1 MIHERL
7 REWIMALP
15 DGPEIEAVNQHVV
28 HLAKELYNEYEPT
41 KGPLP
46 DFWQRLESW
55 LDNVEEADQKVLFR
69 LLRHLFFI
77 GPKELDTLYRVAFNE
92 HISRWIIDQLGLMLD
107 EPTLDQRLGTALSE
121 TWFCPITDS
130 MRINAFYHLNHITG
144 SNLRPDWLSLA
155 ELGSSEKIS
164 AYVSN
169 PDMRIRRIVLLEDF
183 VGSGSQ
189 IEHAV
194 RFAATLPAN
203 LPVLCLPLILCP
215 GGVTNMTTWQATY
228 ANLTCDAV
236 LRLGP
241 LDFITPNP
249 VPNEPTVY
257 AEIRPVA
264 VTAFNAMQ
272 ACGPHPQ
279 LYTPFGFQ
287 HTGGLVVLSTNCP
300 DNTLPLIHFNVP
312 TWNALFPRASRL

>member
-1 MIHERL
+1 MIQERL
-7 REWIMALP
+7 QQWIMELP

-28 HLAKELYNEYEPT
+28 HLARELYCEYEPT
-41 KGPLP
+41 KGPSP

-55 LDNVEEADQKVLFR
+55 LDNVAEADQKVLFR

-77 GPKELDTLYRVAFNE
+77 GPKELDNLYRVAYNE
-92 HISRWIIDQLGLMLD
+92 HVSHWLINQLGLTLD
-107 EPTLDQRLGTALSE
+107 DPTLDEQLAIALNE

-144 SNLRPDWLSLA
+144 SNLRPDWFSLA
-155 ELGSSEKIS
+155 ELGSTARIGT
-164 AYVSN
+164 YVA
-169 PDMRIRRIVLLEDF
+169 DQGIRRIVLLEDF

-189 IEHAV
+189 IEPSV
-194 RFAATLPAN
+194 TFAATLPAN

-215 GGVTNMTTWQATY
+215 SGVTNLNAWQAAH
-228 ANLTCDAV
+228 ANLTCDSV

-241 LDFITPNP
+241 TDFIGSNP
-249 VPNEPTVY
+249 VPNEPAIY

-264 VTAFNAMQ
+264 ITSFNTMQ
-272 ACGPHPQ
+272 TSGPHPQ

-287 HTGGLVVLSTNCP
+287 GTGGLVVLSTNCP
-300 DNTLPLIHFNVP
+300 DNTLPLIHFNVS